1 VLLTLG
7 LVLGATGV
15 LAEEVLQEL
24 SWSSLQQAGRI
35 AAGAVLPPD
44 GGRPFHRLRVETPPG
59 QPALVRVLTI
69 ERPAITR
76 SRYAIT
82 GLVRYEAVGKTG
94 YLEMW
99 NFFPGGGQ
107 YFSRTL
113 AETGPLRWLEGTSD
127 WRPFVLPFFNAN
139 NAPAPTRLTFGVT
152 LPAGG
157 RVDLGPLR
165 LVQYDSGEDPLA
177 SADQWWGDRTAG
189 LVGGGAGGVVGILG
203 ALVGWLGGTGRA
215 RRFVLG
221 LTGVLIGAGVVAFV
235 AGAIAWTRG
244 QPYAVYYPL
253 LLVGFICAVVFG
265 SVLPTL
271 RKRYEAQELR
281 RMRALDVR

>member
-1 VLLTLG
+1 V
-7 LVLGATGV
+7 
-15 LAEEVLQEL
+15 AEEMVQEL
-24 SWSSLQQAGRI
+24 SWSSLQQSGKI
-35 AAGAVLPPD
+35 TGGTVLPPD
-44 GGRPFHRLRVETPPG
+44 GGGPFHRLRVESPSG
-59 QPALVRVLTI
+59 QPAGVTVLTI

-99 NFFPGGGQ
+99 NFFPGGGR
-107 YFSRTL
+107 YFTKSL
-113 AETGPLRWLEGTSD
+113 ADAGPLRSLEGTSD
-127 WRPFVLPFFNAN
+127 WRPFVLPFFNAE
-139 NAPAPTRLTFGVT
+139 NAPPPVRLTFGVV
-152 LPAGG
+152 LPGGG
-157 RVDLGPLR
+157 RVDVGPLR
-165 LVQYDSGEDPLA
+165 LVQYGPGEDPLA
-177 SADQWWGDRTAG
+177 LGGQWWGDRTGG
-189 LVGGGAGGVVGILG
+189 LVGGGAGGIVGILG

-221 LTGVLIGAGVVAFV
+221 VTWTLIAAGVVTFL
-235 AGAIAWTRG
+235 AGAVAWTRG

-253 LLVGFICAVVFG
+253 LLPGFICVAVFG
-265 SVLPTL
+265 TVLPAL